1 MSDEVPT
8 LVLEEVVSKEPTALS
23 DQEKTFLT
31 EHKDELTTTEAQRF
45 SIQVETKVEPEVKP
59 TIQPPVVKKEKED
72 DDDEVLPEDEEA
84 INKVVS
90 KRLTPVE
97 NQVKQ
102 QQDVNDINN
111 LIASK
116 PEYAPYREQ
125 ILAYAKHDAY
135 KQIPIH
141 NIASIVAAKDQ
152 QKIGARKEREAQ
164 RQAAATKGG
173 GTTSRSTGS
182 QTTDWRTVSKDD
194 YIKKRTEVMG
204 APR

>member
-1 MSDEVPT
+1 MPDETPPE
-8 LVLEEVVSKEPTALS
+8 LVLEEVVSKEVADLT

-31 EHKDELTTTEAQRF
+31 EHKDELTTTESTKFGIA
-45 SIQVETKVEPEVKP
+45 VETKVEPEVRS
-59 TIQPPVVKKEKED
+59 TIKTPEKKEKED
-72 DDDEVLPEDEEA
+72 EDDNVLPEDEEA
-84 INKVVS
+84 INRVVN
-90 KRLTPVE
+90 KRLAPLEEQT
-97 NQVKQ
+97 KQ
-102 QQDVNDINN
+102 QQDIIDINN

-141 NIASIVAAKDQ
+141 NIAAIVTSKDQ

-164 RQAAATKGG
+164 KKVAETKSPGN
-173 GTTSRSTGS
+173 TSRPGTPIKV
-182 QTTDWRTVSKDD
+182 DWHNASSDD
-194 YIKKRTEVMG
+194 YKAKRTEVFG